1 MTFNR
6 SPALIGLSR
15 GPGSG
20 RTQVHFNRPNPA
32 KEIRLQMA
40 EMERQGKLDTL
51 EKKHMAAEL
60 VKDAESR
67 PHPKIDYDV
76 DGMPGIDRPPK

>member
-1 MTFNR
+1 MKANQ

-15 GPGSG
+15 GPGS
-20 RTQVHFNRPNPA
+20 RRRQVHFNRPDPA

-40 EMERQGKLDTL
+40 EMERNGQLDTP
-51 EKKHMAAEL
+51 EKKRMATEL

-67 PHPKIDYDV
+67 PHPNIDYDV

>member
-1 MTFNR
+1 MTVNR

-15 GPGSG
+15 GPGN
-20 RTQVHFNRPNPA
+20 RRRQVHFNRPNPA
-32 KEIRLQMA
+32 KEMRLQMG
-40 EMERQGKLDTL
+40 EMERNGQLNTPQQKR
-51 EKKHMAAEL
+51 MAAEL

-67 PHPKIDYDV
+67 PHPNIDYDV